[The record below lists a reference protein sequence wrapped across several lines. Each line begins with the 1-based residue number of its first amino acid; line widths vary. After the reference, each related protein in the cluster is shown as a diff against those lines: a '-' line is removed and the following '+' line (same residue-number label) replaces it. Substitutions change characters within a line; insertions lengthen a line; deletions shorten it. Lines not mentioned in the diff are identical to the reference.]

1 MFVEL
6 HLIQNFAP
14 SCLNRD
20 DTNAPKDCE
29 FGGYRRARVS
39 SQCLKRAIRDY
50 WDRSADEE
58 LRGLVGKRTADLVG
72 WLTDEYCKRRPQAP
86 AAVVRAAAMAL
97 VKALFVKKGKE
108 SKRTG
113 RHVTAYLVFLSDSEM
128 QVLLAYFTEHF
139 GTLEKDAAKA
149 AKAQSQAGE
158 GTEADS
164 EGEEEEEGKERS
176 PLGKAVKAL
185 LKAAPFSGGGISADI
200 ALFGRMIA
208 DYPGLN
214 VDAACQVAHA
224 ISTHR
229 VDMEMD
235 FYTAVDDLQP
245 REETGAGMMGIIEF
259 NSSCFYRYAVLDTGQ
274 LTENLGGDAD
284 LARKAA
290 QAFVEA
296 AIHAIPT
303 GKQNSMAAQNL
314 PVYAR
319 LIARDGAPR
328 SLANAFLAPVRPSNP
343 KDLALASIEALEK
356 HAGDLDRMYGP
367 GGVKC
372 DAAASTYEGHGDKTV
387 QDLVA
392 AVEEVME

>member
-1 MFVEL
+1 MFIEL

-20 DTNAPKDCE
+20 DTNTPKDCE

-39 SQCLKRAIRDY
+39 SQCLKRSVRKYFKEKA
-50 WDRSADEE
+50 
-58 LRGLVGKRTADLVG
+58 ADLG
-72 WLTDEYCKRRPQAP
+72 IEGLLAQRTKLLASQLTERLADKGKDRAEAET
-86 AAVVRAAAMAL
+86 VVRAVIEAAG
-97 VKALFVKKGKE
+97 VKTDDAGKTSVLLFVGPDEFERLTSRILDKWDDLATAVGSAKKSKKGLPVDLTDVL
-108 SKRTG
+108 SKST
-113 RHVTAYLVFLSDSEM
+113 H
-128 QVLLAYFTEHF
+128 
-139 GTLEKDAAKA
+139 
-149 AKAQSQAGE
+149 
-158 GTEADS
+158 
-164 EGEEEEEGKERS
+164 
-176 PLGKAVKAL
+176 AV
-185 LKAAPFSGGGISADI
+185 DV
-200 ALFGRMIA
+200 ALFGRMVA
-208 DYPGLN
+208 ELKDLN

-259 NSSCFYRYAVLDTGQ
+259 NSSCFYRYAVLDTCQ
-274 LTENLGGDAD
+274 LTKNLGDDAE

-303 GKQNSMAAQNL
+303 GKQNSMAAQNP
-314 PVYAR
+314 PVYVR
-319 LIARDGAPR
+319 LISREGAPR
-328 SLANAFLAPVRPSNP
+328 SLANAFIAPVRPGNE

-356 HAGDLDRMYGP
+356 HAADLDRMYGP

-372 DAAASTYEGHGDKTV
+372 DEAASTYEGHGDKAV

-392 AVEEVME
+392 AVGEVMG

>member
-20 DTNAPKDCE
+20 DTNTPKDCE

-39 SQCLKRAIRDY
+39 SQCLKRSVRRY
-50 WDRSADEE
+50 FN
-58 LRGLVGKRTADLVG
+58 GKAADLG
-72 WLTDEYCKRRPQAP
+72 IEGLLAQRTKLLASQLTDRLE
-86 AAVVRAAAMAL
+86 
-97 VKALFVKKGKE
+97 KKGKDRDE
-108 SKRTG
+108 AEKIVGAVIEAAGVKTDDAGKTS
-113 RHVTAYLVFLSDSEM
+113 
-128 QVLLAYFTEHF
+128 VLLFVGPDEFDRLASRIL
-139 GTLEKDAAKA
+139 GNWDDLSAAVGSGK
-149 AKAQSQAGE
+149 KSKKKLPVDLTDVLRE
-158 GTEADS
+158 GT
-164 EGEEEEEGKERS
+164 R
-176 PLGKAVKAL
+176 AV
-185 LKAAPFSGGGISADI
+185 DV

-208 DYPGLN
+208 ELKDLN

-245 REETGAGMMGIIEF
+245 REETGAGMMGIVEF
-259 NSSCFYRYAVLDTGQ
+259 NSSCFYRYAVLDTDQ
-274 LTENLGGDAD
+274 LTENLDDAD

-319 LIARDGAPR
+319 LVVCDGAPR
-328 SLANAFLAPVRPSNP
+328 SLANAFLAPVRPSDE
-343 KDLALASIEALEK
+343 KDMALASIEALEK
-356 HAGDLDRMYGP
+356 HAADLDRMYGAD
-367 GGVKC
+367 GVKR
-372 DAAASTYEGHGDKTV
+372 DMAASTYKGHGDKTV

-392 AVEEVME
+392 AVGEVMG

>member
-20 DTNAPKDCE
+20 DTNSPKDCE

-39 SQCLKRAIRDY
+39 SQCLKRSVRLYFNEKA
-50 WDRSADEE
+50 ADLGIE
-58 LRGLVGKRTADLVG
+58 GLLAKRTKLLSKQLTDTLAQKGKDREEAEKVIRAVIGGTGVKTDDAGKTSVLLFVGPDEFERLVSRVLDNWDDLVAASG
-72 WLTDEYCKRRPQAP
+72 KKSKKGLPVDLTD
-86 AAVVRAAAMAL
+86 
-97 VKALFVKKGKE
+97 
-108 SKRTG
+108 
-113 RHVTAYLVFLSDSEM
+113 
-128 QVLLAYFTEHF
+128 VLA
-139 GTLEKDAAKA
+139 
-149 AKAQSQAGE
+149 E
-158 GTEADS
+158 GTQ
-164 EGEEEEEGKERS
+164 
-176 PLGKAVKAL
+176 AV
-185 LKAAPFSGGGISADI
+185 DV

-208 DYPGLN
+208 ELKDLN

-259 NSSCFYRYAVLDTGQ
+259 NSSCFYRYAVLDTCQ

-314 PVYAR
+314 PVYAC
-319 LIARDGAPR
+319 LVVRDGAPR
-328 SLANAFLAPVRPSNP
+328 SLANAFLAPARPAGD
-343 KDLALASIEALEK
+343 KDLALVSIEALEK
-356 HAGDLDRMYGP
+356 HAADLDRMYGAD
-367 GGVKC
+367 GVK
-372 DAAASTYEGHGDKTV
+372 AEVAASTYDGHGDKTV

-392 AVEEVME
+392 AVGEVME

>member
-20 DTNAPKDCE
+20 DTNTPKDCE

-39 SQCLKRAIRDY
+39 SQCLKRSVRRYFNAK
-50 WDRSADEE
+50 A
-58 LRGLVGKRTADLVG
+58 ADLG
-72 WLTDEYCKRRPQAP
+72 IEGHLAQRTKLLAKQLIDTLAEKGKDRDEAEK
-86 AAVVRAAAMAL
+86 VVRAVIGAAG
-97 VKALFVKKGKE
+97 VKTDDAGKTSVLLFVGLDEFERLVGRVLDNWDDLVSASGKNSKKGLP
-108 SKRTG
+108 
-113 RHVTAYLVFLSDSEM
+113 VDLAD
-128 QVLLAYFTEHF
+128 VLR
-139 GTLEKDAAKA
+139 
-149 AKAQSQAGE
+149 E
-158 GTEADS
+158 GT
-164 EGEEEEEGKERS
+164 R
-176 PLGKAVKAL
+176 AV
-185 LKAAPFSGGGISADI
+185 DI

-208 DYPGLN
+208 ELKDLN

-245 REETGAGMMGIIEF
+245 REETGAGMMGIVEF
-259 NSSCFYRYAVLDTGQ
+259 NSSCFYRYAVLDTDQ
-274 LTENLGGDAD
+274 LTANLGGDAD

-296 AIHAIPT
+296 AVHAIPT

-319 LIARDGAPR
+319 LVAREGAPR
-328 SLANAFLAPVRPSNP
+328 SLANAFVAPARPSDE

-356 HAGDLDRMYGP
+356 HAADLDRMYGAD
-367 GGVKC
+367 GVKL
-372 DAAASTYEGHGDKTV
+372 DEAASTYDGHGDKTV
-387 QDLVA
+387 RDLVA
-392 AVEEVME
+392 AVGEVMG